1 MTQHI
6 LLVMVTGLLAVKYDE
21 PNERFLRYLWILA
34 CIIWVINVISDV
46 IKMIG
51 QNARFIGERRNM
63 NKVIRDIIDR
73 NCTNEDKKGALDSL
87 INDINIA
94 KGILSGKFTYCPKCD
109 DYYLTKSYLTEHET
123 KPTRICVY
131 EDPINSGG
139 NDYVDGEAYITYKV
153 CPKGHKLEIDRE
165 ERKK

>member
-51 QNARFIGERRNM
+51 QNARSIGKQITVLNSP
-63 NKVIRDIIDR
+63 NGVLK
-73 NCTNEDKKGALDSL
+73 ALETPLSDS
-87 INDINIA
+87 
-94 KGILSGKFTYCPKCD
+94 S
-109 DYYLTKSYLTEHET
+109 
-123 KPTRICVY
+123 
-131 EDPINSGG
+131 
-139 NDYVDGEAYITYKV
+139 
-153 CPKGHKLEIDRE
+153 
-165 ERKK
+165 